1 MIALSLFCRIVLT
14 FQSSKS
20 FKILFQNR
28 IKNKNNPLWTWK
40 SQNANSC
47 RINWGNRNSEQ
58 TMQLH
63 SIYHS
68 TFENCS
74 ITFLRAQFSSS
85 PFSVDSAKV
94 RWQQLIAISVCK
106 RRFVS
111 KLRVARRK
119 LFGSM
124 WCHYAP
130 CDVGVCWQPKFF
142 HHFASGPF
150 AWLTSLWLDG
160 IYLFLAPLA
169 SLGWSV
175 AGVQY
180 RVLTYIL

>member
-1 MIALSLFCRIVLT
+1 
-14 FQSSKS
+14 
-20 FKILFQNR
+20 
-28 IKNKNNPLWTWK
+28 
-40 SQNANSC
+40 
-47 RINWGNRNSEQ
+47 
-58 TMQLH
+58 MQLH

-68 TFENCS
+68 TFEICS